1 MTLSHPR
8 VLEQIAIATALAWA
22 CGLRAYLVL
31 FLLGLAI
38 QLGWLDVPDSLL
50 FLGQPLILACTG
62 VMTAI
67 EFGADKLPLF
77 DSLWD
82 MFNTVTRIPAGAM
95 LPAYYLGAQD
105 NLTFYAILIL
115 GGGIA
120 AGAHLVKSGTRA
132 TANLSPEPFSNWT
145 LSFLED
151 AIVPLALWLALTH
164 VVLFFAFIAI
174 TLTCSVL
181 LIRFIIRNLPRL
193 FKSKAT

>member
-1 MTLSHPR
+1 M
-8 VLEQIAIATALAWA
+8 
-22 CGLRAYLVL
+22 
-31 FLLGLAI
+31 
-38 QLGWLDVPDSLL
+38 
-50 FLGQPLILACTG
+50 
-62 VMTAI
+62 
-67 EFGADKLPLF
+67 
-77 DSLWD
+77 
-82 MFNTVTRIPAGAM
+82 
-95 LPAYYLGAQD
+95 
-105 NLTFYAILIL
+105 IL

-174 TLTCSVL
+174 TLTCSIL
-181 LIRFIIRNLPRL
+181 LIRFIIRNLPSL